1 MKKTTDTILSRCQ
14 ALALDA
20 HRGGDTNDYHFFDRL
35 AKLIYETRHHMAES
49 RLEANIILLLNRK
62 LAD

>member
-1 MKKTTDTILSRCQ
+1 MKKTTSTLLSRCQ
-14 ALALDA
+14 ELALDA
-20 HRGGDTNDYHFFDRL
+20 NRGGDTNDYHLFDRL
-35 AKLIYETRHHMAES
+35 SKLLYEIRHHMTEE